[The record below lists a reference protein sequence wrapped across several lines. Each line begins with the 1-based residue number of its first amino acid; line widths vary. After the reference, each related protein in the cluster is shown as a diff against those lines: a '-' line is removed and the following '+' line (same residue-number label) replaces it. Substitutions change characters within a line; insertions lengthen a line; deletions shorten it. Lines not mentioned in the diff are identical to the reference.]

1 VHVEGKEATMRGIL
15 GIDPGWGLTVLRLAM
30 ALIFVHAGWQKFGAG
45 MAVVSENFARMAI
58 PAPHVSGPFIVLLEV
73 IGGVLLLLGIFGR
86 WLGLLYAIQF
96 AVATFYVKLPAGWAG
111 ARLDL
116 MLLVGG
122 LAIFLGGPGRAALDA
137 VWLEKRK

>member
-1 VHVEGKEATMRGIL
+1 
-15 GIDPGWGLTVLRLAM
+15 
-30 ALIFVHAGWQKFGAG
+30 
-45 MAVVSENFARMAI
+45 
-58 PAPHVSGPFIVLLEV
+58 
-73 IGGVLLLLGIFGR
+73 VLLLLGLFGR

-122 LAIFLGGPGRAALDA
+122 LAIFFGGPGRAALDL
-137 VWLEKRK
+137 VWLEKRR